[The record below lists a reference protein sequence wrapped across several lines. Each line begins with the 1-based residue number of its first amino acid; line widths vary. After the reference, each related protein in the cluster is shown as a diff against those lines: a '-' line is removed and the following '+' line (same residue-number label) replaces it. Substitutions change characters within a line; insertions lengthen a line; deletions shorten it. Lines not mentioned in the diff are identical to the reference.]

1 MRIAWCCLLL
11 AVGALAGC
19 VEFPLLKE
27 GARVPPA
34 DTRKEPPAPVTA
46 DQVNDH
52 NAYEKAEAL
61 RKELDHEAQQE
72 AAVKGPATKVL
83 P

>member
-1 MRIAWCCLLL
+1 MKIAWCCLLL
-11 AVGALAGC
+11 AMAAGAGC

-27 GARVPPA
+27 SAKAPA
-34 DTRKEPPAPVTA
+34 ATRKEPAPVTA
-46 DQVNDH
+46 DQVNEG

-61 RKELDHEAQQE
+61 RKELDRAAQQE
-72 AAVKGPATKVL
+72 KGPATKVL

>member
-1 MRIAWCCLLL
+1 MKIAWCCLLL
-11 AVGALAGC
+11 AMTAGAGC

-27 GARVPPA
+27 SAKAPPA
-34 DTRKEPPAPVTA
+34 ATRKEPAPVTA
-46 DQVNDH
+46 DQVNEG

-61 RKELDHEAQQE
+61 RKELDHAAQQE
-72 AAVKGPATKVL
+72 KGPATKVL